1 MEPSLRSSSYRAVE
15 SKLRRADKSLHETTQ
30 RFVESL
36 SSDVRVSQYADV
48 HFAAKKFRAPAEAA
62 ATDKWYWL
70 KPTGISGYLVF
81 LPNTPVVWIDEQ
93 FKKSY
98 KIPMRVSNSI
108 YEKRSVFIATLNVGD
123 SLLRLEDVWLNAG
136 KMIRGQPFTQ
146 RWEVL
151 LDFYSLYYKPDVVLQ
166 QGIRVE
172 MAVYEPLCK
181 AMDWASDGMA
191 EKMML
196 AQSESSPRRLR
207 VQLAQPSE
215 HSVSSVP
222 SGHVLKKVAVAPVVP
237 VVPSVPMVPK
247 EKKAHVVPP
256 RALFVEDDVSCSPL
270 NTAKATK
277 ARAVPHAEYPDT
289 YDVWVN
295 GVKKGYAAVQDIE
308 LSRRLKDALGDN
320 KELSVHVEWNQ
331 EFSMYEIIDLSE

>member
-1 MEPSLRSSSYRAVE
+1 MEPSLRSSSYRAVD
-15 SKLRRADKSLHETTQ
+15 SKLRRADKSLHETIQ

-36 SSDVRVSQYADV
+36 SPDVRVSQYADV
-48 HFAAKKFRAPAEAA
+48 NFAAKKVVV
-62 ATDKWYWL
+62 DKWYWL

-81 LPNTPVVWIDEQ
+81 LPNTPVVWLDEQ

-123 SLLRLEDVWLNAG
+123 SLLRLEDIWLNAG
-136 KMIRGQPFTQ
+136 KMIRAQPFTQ

-151 LDFYSLYYKPDVVLQ
+151 QDFYSLYYKPDVVLQ

-181 AMDWASDGMA
+181 AMDWASDGMT

-207 VQLAQPSE
+207 VQLTEPS
-215 HSVSSVP
+215 VLSVP
-222 SGHVLKKVAVAPVVP
+222 FVKKGSDKPIVKNEPVAPMT
-237 VVPSVPMVPK
+237 PSLRK
-247 EKKAHVVPP
+247 EQKAPP
-256 RALFVEDDVSCSPL
+256 RALFVEDTP
-270 NTAKATK
+270 NKTK

-308 LSRRLKDALGDN
+308 LSRRLKDALVSK

-331 EFSMYEIIDLSE
+331 EFSMYEIIALSE

>member
-1 MEPSLRSSSYRAVE
+1 
-15 SKLRRADKSLHETTQ
+15 
-30 RFVESL
+30 VESL

-48 HFAAKKFRAPAEAA
+48 HFAAKKFTASAA
-62 ATDKWYWL
+62 AAEKWYWL

-123 SLLRLEDVWLNAG
+123 SLLRLEDIWLNAG

-151 LDFYSLYYKPDVVLQ
+151 LDFYSLYYKPDAVLQ

-181 AMDWASDGMA
+181 AMDWASDGMV

-196 AQSESSPRRLR
+196 AQSEYSPRRLR
-207 VQLAQPSE
+207 VQLAE
-215 HSVSSVP
+215 ASVP
-222 SGHVLKKVAVAPVVP
+222 SGNVSKDVTAAAAPFAPMVP
-237 VVPSVPMVPK
+237 KVPMVPK
-247 EKKAHVVPP
+247 EKKTHVVPP
-256 RALFVEDDVSCSPL
+256 RALFIEDTADVSSCTL
-270 NTAKATK
+270 HKTK

-308 LSRRLKDALGDN
+308 LSRRLKDALGNN
-320 KELSVHVEWNQ
+320 KELSVHVEWNE
-331 EFSMYEIIDLSE
+331 EFSMYEITDLSE

>member
-1 MEPSLRSSSYRAVE
+1 MEPSLRSSSYRAVD
-15 SKLRRADKSLHETTQ
+15 SKLRRTDKSLHETIQ

-36 SSDVRVSQYADV
+36 SPDVRVSQYADV
-48 HFAAKKFRAPAEAA
+48 NFAAKKL
-62 ATDKWYWL
+62 TVDKWYWL

-108 YEKRSVFIATLNVGD
+108 YEKRSVFVATLNVGD
-123 SLLRLEDVWLNAG
+123 SLLRLEDIWLNAG
-136 KMIRGQPFTQ
+136 KMIRAQPFTQ
-146 RWEVL
+146 RWELL
-151 LDFYSLYYKPDVVLQ
+151 LDFYSLYYKPDLVLQ
-166 QGIRVE
+166 QGMRVE
-172 MAVYEPLCK
+172 AAVYDPLSS
-181 AMDWASDGMA
+181 AMNWASDGMT

-207 VQLAQPSE
+207 VQLSE
-215 HSVSSVP
+215 PSVP
-222 SGHVLKKVAVAPVVP
+222 LAKKEPIVPLEPKVHMVP
-237 VVPSVPMVPK
+237 VASKVPMVPK
-247 EKKAHVVPP
+247 EKKPHVVPP
-256 RALFVEDDVSCSPL
+256 RALFVEDTSEAPSG
-270 NTAKATK
+270 NKTK

-308 LSRRLKDALGDN
+308 LSRRLKDALVSK

>member
-1 MEPSLRSSSYRAVE
+1 MEPSLRSSSYRAVD
-15 SKLRRADKSLHETTQ
+15 SKLRRADKSLHETIQ

-36 SSDVRVSQYADV
+36 SPDVRVSQYADV
-48 HFAAKKFRAPAEAA
+48 HFAAKKFTASAA
-62 ATDKWYWL
+62 ASEKWYWL

-108 YEKRSVFIATLNVGD
+108 YEKRSVFVATLNVGD
-123 SLLRLEDVWLNAG
+123 SLLRLEDIWLNAG
-136 KMIRGQPFTQ
+136 KMIRAQAFTQ
-146 RWEVL
+146 RWEAL

-181 AMDWASDGMA
+181 AMDWASDGMT

-215 HSVSSVP
+215 PVS
-222 SGHVLKKVAVAPVVP
+222 KKVAAAPFAPVAPLAPTVP
-237 VVPSVPMVPK
+237 LG
-247 EKKAHVVPP
+247 KKTHVVPP
-256 RALFVEDDVSCSPL
+256 RALFVEDEVSSS
-270 NTAKATK
+270 NKTN

-308 LSRRLKDALGDN
+308 LSRRLKDALGNN
-320 KELSVHVEWNQ
+320 KELSVRVEWNQ

>member
-1 MEPSLRSSSYRAVE
+1 MEPSLRSSSYRAVD
-15 SKLRRADKSLHETTQ
+15 SKLRRADKSLHETIQ

-36 SSDVRVSQYADV
+36 SPDVRVSQYADV
-48 HFAAKKFRAPAEAA
+48 HFAAKKVVV
-62 ATDKWYWL
+62 DKWYWL

-123 SLLRLEDVWLNAG
+123 SLLRLEDIWLNAG

-151 LDFYSLYYKPDVVLQ
+151 LDFYSLYYKPDAVLQ

-181 AMDWASDGMA
+181 AMDWASEGMA

-207 VQLAQPSE
+207 VQLSE
-215 HSVSSVP
+215 PSVP
-222 SGHVLKKVAVAPVVP
+222 LEKKEPIVPLEANAPKVPMASKVP
-237 VVPSVPMVPK
+237 VASKVPMVPK
-247 EKKAHVVPP
+247 QKKAHVVPP
-256 RALFVEDDVSCSPL
+256 RALFVEDTAEVSSSAL
-270 NTAKATK
+270 LKTK

-308 LSRRLKDALGDN
+308 LSRRLKDALVN
-320 KELSVHVEWNQ
+320 TKELSVHVEWNQ
-331 EFSMYEIIDLSE
+331 EFSMYEIIALSE

>member
-1 MEPSLRSSSYRAVE
+1 MEPSLRSSSYRAVD
-15 SKLRRADKSLHETTQ
+15 SKLRRTDKSLHETIQ

-36 SSDVRVSQYADV
+36 SPDVRVSQYADV
-48 HFAAKKFRAPAEAA
+48 NFAAKKL
-62 ATDKWYWL
+62 TVDKWYWL

-108 YEKRSVFIATLNVGD
+108 YEKRSVFVATLNVGD

-136 KMIRGQPFTQ
+136 KMIRAQPFTQ
-146 RWEVL
+146 RWELL
-151 LDFYSLYYKPDVVLQ
+151 LDFYSLYYKSDLVLQ
-166 QGIRVE
+166 QGMRVE
-172 MAVYEPLCK
+172 AAVYDPLSS
-181 AMDWASDGMA
+181 AMNWASDGMT

-207 VQLAQPSE
+207 VQLSE
-215 HSVSSVP
+215 PSVP
-222 SGHVLKKVAVAPVVP
+222 LAKKEPIVPLEPKVHMVP
-237 VVPSVPMVPK
+237 VASKVPMVPK
-247 EKKAHVVPP
+247 EKKPHVVPP
-256 RALFVEDDVSCSPL
+256 RALFVEDTAEVSSSAL
-270 NTAKATK
+270 LKTK

-308 LSRRLKDALGDN
+308 LSRRLKDALVN
-320 KELSVHVEWNQ
+320 TKELSVNVEWNE
-331 EFSMYEIIDLSE
+331 EFSMYEIIALSE

>member
-1 MEPSLRSSSYRAVE
+1 MEPSLRSSSYRAVD
-15 SKLRRADKSLHETTQ
+15 SKLRRADKSLHETIQ

-36 SSDVRVSQYADV
+36 SPDVRVSQYADV
-48 HFAAKKFRAPAEAA
+48 NFAAKKVVV
-62 ATDKWYWL
+62 DKWYWL

-108 YEKRSVFIATLNVGD
+108 YEKRSVFVATLNVGD
-123 SLLRLEDVWLNAG
+123 SLLRLEDIWLNAG
-136 KMIRGQPFTQ
+136 KMIRAQPFTQ
-146 RWEVL
+146 RWELL
-151 LDFYSLYYKPDVVLQ
+151 LDFYSLYYKPDLVLQ
-166 QGIRVE
+166 QGMRVE
-172 MAVYEPLCK
+172 AAVYDPLSS
-181 AMDWASDGMA
+181 AMNWASDGMT

-207 VQLAQPSE
+207 VQLSE
-215 HSVSSVP
+215 PSVP
-222 SGHVLKKVAVAPVVP
+222 LAKKEPIVPLEPKVHMVP
-237 VVPSVPMVPK
+237 VASKVPMVPK
-247 EKKAHVVPP
+247 EKKPHVVPP
-256 RALFVEDDVSCSPL
+256 RALFVEDTVEVSSSPL
-270 NTAKATK
+270 LRTK

-308 LSRRLKDALGDN
+308 LSRRLKDALVNTKD
-320 KELSVHVEWNQ
+320 LSVNVEWNE

>member
-1 MEPSLRSSSYRAVE
+1 MEPSLRSSSYRAVD
-15 SKLRRADKSLHETTQ
+15 SKLRRADKSLHETIQ

-36 SSDVRVSQYADV
+36 SPDVRVSQYADV
-48 HFAAKKFRAPAEAA
+48 NFAAKKL
-62 ATDKWYWL
+62 TVDKWYWL

-108 YEKRSVFIATLNVGD
+108 YEKRSVFVATLNVGD
-123 SLLRLEDVWLNAG
+123 SLLRLEDIWLNAG
-136 KMIRGQPFTQ
+136 KMIRAQPFTQ
-146 RWEVL
+146 RWELL
-151 LDFYSLYYKPDVVLQ
+151 LDFYSLYYKPDLVLQ
-166 QGIRVE
+166 QGMRVE
-172 MAVYEPLCK
+172 AAVYDPLSS
-181 AMDWASDGMA
+181 AMNWASDGMT

-207 VQLAQPSE
+207 VQLSE
-215 HSVSSVP
+215 PSVP
-222 SGHVLKKVAVAPVVP
+222 LAKKEPIVPLEPKVHMVP
-237 VVPSVPMVPK
+237 VASKVPMVPK
-247 EKKAHVVPP
+247 EKKPHVVPP
-256 RALFVEDDVSCSPL
+256 RALFVEDTVEVSSSPL
-270 NTAKATK
+270 LRTK

-308 LSRRLKDALGDN
+308 LSRRLKDALVNTKD
-320 KELSVHVEWNQ
+320 LSVNVEWNE

>member
-15 SKLRRADKSLHETTQ
+15 SKLRRADKSLHETIQ

-36 SSDVRVSQYADV
+36 SPDVRVSQYADV
-48 HFAAKKFRAPAEAA
+48 HFAAKKFAL
-62 ATDKWYWL
+62 DKWYWL

-181 AMDWASDGMA
+181 AMDWASDGMT

-207 VQLAQPSE
+207 VQLAEP
-215 HSVSSVP
+215 SVP
-222 SGHVLKKVAVAPVVP
+222 SGHVLKKAPVAPTVP
-237 VVPSVPMVPK
+237 MGKKAPVAPMVPTVTNVPMG
-247 EKKAHVVPP
+247 KKTHVVPP
-256 RALFVEDDVSCSPL
+256 RALFVEDTAEVSSSGL
-270 NTAKATK
+270 HTSKATK

-308 LSRRLKDALGDN
+308 LSRRLKDALGN
-320 KELSVHVEWNQ
+320 SKELSVNVEWNE
-331 EFSMYEIIDLSE
+331 EFSMYEITDLSE

>member
-1 MEPSLRSSSYRAVE
+1 MEPSLRSSSYRAVD
-15 SKLRRADKSLHETTQ
+15 SKLRRTDKSLHETIQ

-36 SSDVRVSQYADV
+36 SPDVRVSQYADV
-48 HFAAKKFRAPAEAA
+48 NFAAKKL
-62 ATDKWYWL
+62 TVDKWYWL
-70 KPTGISGYLVF
+70 KPAGISGYLVF

-123 SLLRLEDVWLNAG
+123 SLLRLEDIWLNAG
-136 KMIRGQPFTQ
+136 KMIRAQPFTQ
-146 RWEVL
+146 RWELL
-151 LDFYSLYYKPDVVLQ
+151 LDFYSLYYKPDLVLQ
-166 QGIRVE
+166 QGMRVE
-172 MAVYEPLCK
+172 AAVYEPLSS
-181 AMDWASDGMA
+181 AMNWASDGMT

-207 VQLAQPSE
+207 VQLSE
-215 HSVSSVP
+215 PSVP
-222 SGHVLKKVAVAPVVP
+222 LAKKEPIVP
-237 VVPSVPMVPK
+237 LEPKVPMVPMASKVPMVPK

-256 RALFVEDDVSCSPL
+256 RALFVEDTVEVSSSPL
-270 NTAKATK
+270 LRTK

-308 LSRRLKDALGDN
+308 LSRRLKDALVN
-320 KELSVHVEWNQ
+320 TKELSVHVEWNE
-331 EFSMYEIIDLSE
+331 EFSMYEITGLSE

>member
-1 MEPSLRSSSYRAVE
+1 M
-15 SKLRRADKSLHETTQ
+15 
-30 RFVESL
+30 ESL
-36 SSDVRVSQYADV
+36 SPDVRVSQYADV
-48 HFAAKKFRAPAEAA
+48 HFAAKKVVV
-62 ATDKWYWL
+62 DKWYWL

-136 KMIRGQPFTQ
+136 KMIRAQPFTQ
-146 RWEVL
+146 RWELL
-151 LDFYSLYYKPDVVLQ
+151 LDFYSLYYKPDLVLQ
-166 QGIRVE
+166 QGMRVE
-172 MAVYEPLCK
+172 AAVYEPLSS
-181 AMDWASDGMA
+181 AMNWASDGMT

-207 VQLAQPSE
+207 VQLSE
-215 HSVSSVP
+215 PSVP
-222 SGHVLKKVAVAPVVP
+222 LAKKEPIVP
-237 VVPSVPMVPK
+237 LEPKVPKVPMVPMASKVPMVPK

-256 RALFVEDDVSCSPL
+256 RALFVEDTVEVSSSPL
-270 NTAKATK
+270 LRTK

-308 LSRRLKDALGDN
+308 LSRRLKDALVN
-320 KELSVHVEWNQ
+320 TKELSVNVEWNE

>member
-1 MEPSLRSSSYRAVE
+1 MEPSLRSSSYRAVD
-15 SKLRRADKSLHETTQ
+15 SKLRRADKSLHETIQ

-36 SSDVRVSQYADV
+36 SSDVRLSQYADV
-48 HFAAKKFRAPAEAA
+48 HFASKKFKV
-62 ATDKWYWL
+62 DKWYWL
-70 KPTGISGYLVF
+70 KPAGISGYLVF

-136 KMIRGQPFTQ
+136 KMIRAQPFTQ
-146 RWEVL
+146 RWELL
-151 LDFYSLYYKPDVVLQ
+151 LDFYSLYYKPDLVLQ
-166 QGIRVE
+166 QGMRVE
-172 MAVYEPLCK
+172 AAVYESLSS
-181 AMDWASDGMA
+181 AMNWASDGMT

-207 VQLAQPSE
+207 VQLAE
-215 HSVSSVP
+215 SSV
-222 SGHVLKKVAVAPVVP
+222 KKEPLAPVAHMAP
-237 VVPSVPMVPK
+237 VAHK
-247 EKKAHVVPP
+247 EKKAYT
-256 RALFVEDDVSCSPL
+256 RALFVEDTSEAPSG
-270 NTAKATK
+270 NKTK

-295 GVKKGYAAVQDIE
+295 DVKKGYAAVQDIE
-308 LSRRLKDALGDN
+308 LSRRLKDALGNN
-320 KELSVHVEWNQ
+320 KELPVHVEWNE
-331 EFSMYEIIDLSE
+331 EFSMYEITDLSE

>member
-15 SKLRRADKSLHETTQ
+15 SKLRRADKSLHETIQ

-36 SSDVRVSQYADV
+36 SPDVRVSQYADV
-48 HFAAKKFRAPAEAA
+48 NFAAKKVLV
-62 ATDKWYWL
+62 DKWYWL
-70 KPTGISGYLVF
+70 KPAGISGYLVF

-123 SLLRLEDVWLNAG
+123 SLLRLEDVWLNSG

-146 RWEVL
+146 RWELL

-166 QGIRVE
+166 QGVRVE
-172 MAVYEPLCK
+172 TAVYEPLSS
-181 AMDWASDGMA
+181 AMNWASDGMT

-207 VQLAQPSE
+207 VQLTE
-215 HSVSSVP
+215 TSVP
-222 SGHVLKKVAVAPVVP
+222 LAKKEPMARQQPIVPLEHKVP
-237 VVPSVPMVPK
+237 VVPKAPNV
-247 EKKAHVVPP
+247 KKPPP
-256 RALFVEDDVSCSPL
+256 RALFVEDTAEVSSSDL
-270 NTAKATK
+270 LRTK

-308 LSRRLKDALGDN
+308 LSRSLKDALVN
-320 KELSVHVEWNQ
+320 TKELSVNVEWNE
-331 EFSMYEIIDLSE
+331 EFSMYEITALSE

>member
-36 SSDVRVSQYADV
+36 SPDVRVSQYADV
-48 HFAAKKFRAPAEAA
+48 HYAAKKISSE
-62 ATDKWYWL
+62 KWYWL

-181 AMDWASDGMA
+181 AMDWASDGMT

-207 VQLAQPSE
+207 VQLAEPS
-215 HSVSSVP
+215 VPSVP
-222 SGHVLKKVAVAPVVP
+222 SGHVLKKVAIAP

-247 EKKAHVVPP
+247 EKKTHVVPIVPSVPNGKKAPP

-308 LSRRLKDALGDN
+308 LSRRLKDALGNN
-320 KELSVHVEWNQ
+320 KELSVHVEWNE
-331 EFSMYEIIDLSE
+331 EFSMYEITDLSE

>member
-1 MEPSLRSSSYRAVE
+1 M
-15 SKLRRADKSLHETTQ
+15 
-30 RFVESL
+30 ESL
-36 SSDVRVSQYADV
+36 SPDVRVSQYADV
-48 HFAAKKFRAPAEAA
+48 HFAAKKFRAPAAA
-62 ATDKWYWL
+62 AAAEKWYWL

-123 SLLRLEDVWLNAG
+123 SLLRLEDIWLNAG
-136 KMIRGQPFTQ
+136 KMIRDQPFTQ
-146 RWEVL
+146 RWELL
-151 LDFYSLYYKPDVVLQ
+151 LDFYSLYYKPDMVLQ

-181 AMDWASDGMA
+181 AMDWASDGMT

-196 AQSESSPRRLR
+196 AQSEYSPRRLR
-207 VQLAQPSE
+207 VQLAEPS
-215 HSVSSVP
+215 
-222 SGHVLKKVAVAPVVP
+222 
-237 VVPSVPMVPK
+237 VPSVPSAPSAPFL
-247 EKKAHVVPP
+247 KKAPIVPSVANVPSVPSFPSVKKQTP
-256 RALFVEDDVSCSPL
+256 RALFVEDTPEALSG
-270 NTAKATK
+270 NKTN

-308 LSRRLKDALGDN
+308 LSRRLKDALGNN
-320 KELSVHVEWNQ
+320 KELSVRVEWNE

>member
-1 MEPSLRSSSYRAVE
+1 
-15 SKLRRADKSLHETTQ
+15 
-30 RFVESL
+30 VESL
-36 SSDVRVSQYADV
+36 SPDVRVSQYADV
-48 HFAAKKFRAPAEAA
+48 NFAAKKI

-123 SLLRLEDVWLNAG
+123 FLLRLEDVWLNAG
-136 KMIRGQPFTQ
+136 KMIRGQSFTQ

-151 LDFYSLYYKPDVVLQ
+151 LDFYSLYYKPDAVLQ

-181 AMDWASDGMA
+181 AMDWASDGMV

-207 VQLAQPSE
+207 VQLGEPS
-215 HSVSSVP
+215 VTSVP
-222 SGHVLKKVAVAPVVP
+222 SGHVLKRVP
-237 VVPSVPMVPK
+237 VEPTVPTVFK
-247 EKKAHVVPP
+247 EKKAPVAPMSPTVTNGKKTHVIPP
-256 RALFVEDDVSCSPL
+256 RALFVEDTADVSSSGL
-270 NTAKATK
+270 HTSKATK

-320 KELSVHVEWNQ
+320 KELSVNVEWNQ
-331 EFSMYEIIDLSE
+331 EFSMYEITDLSE

>member
-1 MEPSLRSSSYRAVE
+1 
-15 SKLRRADKSLHETTQ
+15 
-30 RFVESL
+30 VESL
-36 SSDVRVSQYADV
+36 SPDVRVSQYADV
-48 HFAAKKFRAPAEAA
+48 HFAAKKVVA
-62 ATDKWYWL
+62 DKWYWL

-123 SLLRLEDVWLNAG
+123 SLLRLEDIWLNAG
-136 KMIRGQPFTQ
+136 KMIRAQPFTQ

-151 LDFYSLYYKPDVVLQ
+151 LDFYSLYYKPDAVLQ
-166 QGIRVE
+166 QGIRIE

-181 AMDWASDGMA
+181 AMDWASDGMT

-196 AQSESSPRRLR
+196 AQSESLPRRLR
-207 VQLAQPSE
+207 VQLTE
-215 HSVSSVP
+215 
-222 SGHVLKKVAVAPVVP
+222 
-237 VVPSVPMVPK
+237 PSVPLAPKAPLVPK
-247 EKKAHVVPP
+247 VPLAAKEKNTHVVPP
-256 RALFVEDDVSCSPL
+256 RALFVEDTPGDTSC
-270 NTAKATK
+270 NKTK

-308 LSRRLKDALGDN
+308 LSRRLKDALVN
-320 KELSVHVEWNQ
+320 TKELSVCVEWNE
-331 EFSMYEIIDLSE
+331 EFSMYEITDLSE

>member
-1 MEPSLRSSSYRAVE
+1 MEPSLRSSSYRAVD
-15 SKLRRADKSLHETTQ
+15 SKLRRTDKSLHETIQ

-36 SSDVRVSQYADV
+36 SPDVRVSQYADV
-48 HFAAKKFRAPAEAA
+48 NFAAKKFAGSAV
-62 ATDKWYWL
+62 DKWYWL
-70 KPTGISGYLVF
+70 KPAGISGYLVF

-123 SLLRLEDVWLNAG
+123 SLLRLEDVWLNSG
-136 KMIRGQPFTQ
+136 KMIRAQPFTQ

-151 LDFYSLYYKPDVVLQ
+151 LDFYSLYYKPDLVLQ
-166 QGIRVE
+166 QGMRVE
-172 MAVYEPLCK
+172 AAVYEPLSS
-181 AMDWASDGMA
+181 AMNWASDGMT

-207 VQLAQPSE
+207 VQLSE
-215 HSVSSVP
+215 PSVP
-222 SGHVLKKVAVAPVVP
+222 LEKKEPIVPLEANAPK
-237 VVPSVPMVPK
+237 VPMVPK
-247 EKKAHVVPP
+247 EKKPHVVPP
-256 RALFVEDDVSCSPL
+256 RALFVEDTAEVSSSAL
-270 NTAKATK
+270 LKTK

-308 LSRRLKDALGDN
+308 LSRRLKDAFVN
-320 KELSVHVEWNQ
+320 TKELSVNVEWNE
-331 EFSMYEIIDLSE
+331 EFSMYEITDLSE

>member
-1 MEPSLRSSSYRAVE
+1 MEPSLRSSSYRAVD
-15 SKLRRADKSLHETTQ
+15 SKLRRTDKSLHETIQ

-36 SSDVRVSQYADV
+36 SPDVRVSQYADV
-48 HFAAKKFRAPAEAA
+48 NFAAKKF

-81 LPNTPVVWIDEQ
+81 LPNAPVVWIDEQ

-98 KIPMRVSNSI
+98 KIPIRVSNSI

-123 SLLRLEDVWLNAG
+123 SLLRLEDVWLNSG
-136 KMIRGQPFTQ
+136 KMIRAQSFTQ

-151 LDFYSLYYKPDVVLQ
+151 LDFYSLYYKPDLVLQ
-166 QGIRVE
+166 QGMRVE
-172 MAVYEPLCK
+172 AAVYEPLSK
-181 AMDWASDGMA
+181 AMDWASDGMT
-191 EKMML
+191 EKMMI

-207 VQLAQPSE
+207 VQLTE
-215 HSVSSVP
+215 
-222 SGHVLKKVAVAPVVP
+222 
-237 VVPSVPMVPK
+237 PSVPFVKKEPIAPAPIATKGPK
-247 EKKAHVVPP
+247 GPVVSNGNKAPP
-256 RALFVEDDVSCSPL
+256 RALFVEDTTEISSSAL
-270 NTAKATK
+270 HTRK

-308 LSRRLKDALGDN
+308 LSRRLKDALVN
-320 KELSVHVEWNQ
+320 TKELSVNVEWNE
-331 EFSMYEIIDLSE
+331 EFSMYEITDLSE

>member
-15 SKLRRADKSLHETTQ
+15 SKLRRADKSLHETIQ

-36 SSDVRVSQYADV
+36 SPDVRVSQYADV
-48 HFAAKKFRAPAEAA
+48 HFAAKKVVV
-62 ATDKWYWL
+62 DKWYWL

-151 LDFYSLYYKPDVVLQ
+151 LDFYSLYYKPDAVLQ

-207 VQLAQPSE
+207 VQLADT
-215 HSVSSVP
+215 SVP
-222 SGHVLKKVAVAPVVP
+222 VLKKVDIAPVAPI
-237 VVPSVPMVPK
+237 VPSVHK
-247 EKKAHVVPP
+247 GKKTHVVTP
-256 RALFVEDDVSCSPL
+256 RALFVEDEVFSS
-270 NTAKATK
+270 NKTK

-320 KELSVHVEWNQ
+320 KELSVHVEWNE
-331 EFSMYEIIDLSE
+331 EFSMYEITGLSALTE

>member
-1 MEPSLRSSSYRAVE
+1 
-15 SKLRRADKSLHETTQ
+15 
-30 RFVESL
+30 VESL
-36 SSDVRVSQYADV
+36 SPDVRVSQYADV
-48 HFAAKKFRAPAEAA
+48 HFAAKKI

-123 SLLRLEDVWLNAG
+123 SLLRLEDIWLNAG
-136 KMIRGQPFTQ
+136 KTIRGQPFTQ

-207 VQLAQPSE
+207 VQLAEPSA
-215 HSVSSVP
+215 SPVP
-222 SGHVLKKVAVAPVVP
+222 VLKNAPVAPTVP
-237 VVPSVPMVPK
+237 NG
-247 EKKAHVVPP
+247 KKTHIVPP
-256 RALFVEDDVSCSPL
+256 RALFVEEDTPQVSSSSL
-270 NTAKATK
+270 HTAKATK

-308 LSRRLKDALGDN
+308 LSRRLKDALGNN
-320 KELSVHVEWNQ
+320 KELSVNVEWNE
-331 EFSMYEIIDLSE
+331 EFSMYEITDLAE

>member
-1 MEPSLRSSSYRAVE
+1 MEPSLRSSSYRAVD
-15 SKLRRADKSLHETTQ
+15 SKLRRTDKSLHETIQ

-36 SSDVRVSQYADV
+36 SPDVRVSQYADV
-48 HFAAKKFRAPAEAA
+48 NFAAKKL
-62 ATDKWYWL
+62 TVDKWYWL

-108 YEKRSVFIATLNVGD
+108 YEKRSVFVATLNVGD
-123 SLLRLEDVWLNAG
+123 SLLRLEDIWLNAG
-136 KMIRGQPFTQ
+136 KMIRAQPFTQ
-146 RWEVL
+146 RWELL
-151 LDFYSLYYKPDVVLQ
+151 LDFYSLYYKPDLVLQ
-166 QGIRVE
+166 QGMRVE
-172 MAVYEPLCK
+172 AAVYDPLSS
-181 AMDWASDGMA
+181 AMNWASDGMT

-207 VQLAQPSE
+207 VQLSE
-215 HSVSSVP
+215 PSVP
-222 SGHVLKKVAVAPVVP
+222 LAKKEPIVPLEPKVHMVP
-237 VVPSVPMVPK
+237 VASKVPMVPK
-247 EKKAHVVPP
+247 EKKPHVVPP
-256 RALFVEDDVSCSPL
+256 RALFVEDTAEVSSSAL
-270 NTAKATK
+270 LKTK

-308 LSRRLKDALGDN
+308 LSRRLKDALVN
-320 KELSVHVEWNQ
+320 TKELSVNVEWNE
-331 EFSMYEIIDLSE
+331 EFSMYEIIALSE

>member
-1 MEPSLRSSSYRAVE
+1 M
-15 SKLRRADKSLHETTQ
+15 
-30 RFVESL
+30 ESL
-36 SSDVRVSQYADV
+36 SPDVRVSQYADV
-48 HFAAKKFRAPAEAA
+48 NFAAKKVLV
-62 ATDKWYWL
+62 DKWYWL
-70 KPTGISGYLVF
+70 KPAGISGYLVF

-181 AMDWASDGMA
+181 AMDWASDGMT

-207 VQLAQPSE
+207 VQLTE
-215 HSVSSVP
+215 TSVP
-222 SGHVLKKVAVAPVVP
+222 FVKKEPLAKKE
-237 VVPSVPMVPK
+237 PMARDEPLA
-247 EKKAHVVPP
+247 KKAPP
-256 RALFVEDDVSCSPL
+256 RALFVEDKPEASSTL
-270 NTAKATK
+270 LRTK

-308 LSRRLKDALGDN
+308 LSRSLKDALVN
-320 KELSVHVEWNQ
+320 TKELSVNVEWNE
-331 EFSMYEIIDLSE
+331 EFSMYEITGLSE

>member
-15 SKLRRADKSLHETTQ
+15 SKLRRADKSLHETIQ

-36 SSDVRVSQYADV
+36 SPDVRVSQYADV
-48 HFAAKKFRAPAEAA
+48 HFAAKKVVV
-62 ATDKWYWL
+62 DKWYWL

-136 KMIRGQPFTQ
+136 KMIRTQPFTQ
-146 RWEVL
+146 RWEAL
-151 LDFYSLYYKPDVVLQ
+151 LDFYSLYYKPDAVLQ

-181 AMDWASDGMA
+181 AMDWASEGMA

-207 VQLAQPSE
+207 VQLAE
-215 HSVSSVP
+215 
-222 SGHVLKKVAVAPVVP
+222 
-237 VVPSVPMVPK
+237 PSVPFVRKEPLSSIAPKVPMAPK
-247 EKKAHVVPP
+247 DPMDPMAPKAPKVPS
-256 RALFVEDDVSCSPL
+256 RALFVEDTPGDSSSGL
-270 NTAKATK
+270 LTGTK

-308 LSRRLKDALGDN
+308 LSRRLKDALVSK

-331 EFSMYEIIDLSE
+331 EFSMYEIIALSE

>member
-15 SKLRRADKSLHETTQ
+15 SKLRRADKSLHETIQ

-36 SSDVRVSQYADV
+36 SPDVRVSQYADV
-48 HFAAKKFRAPAEAA
+48 NFAAKKI

-151 LDFYSLYYKPDVVLQ
+151 LDFYSLYYKPDAVLQ

-181 AMDWASDGMA
+181 AMDWASDGMV

-207 VQLAQPSE
+207 VQLGEP
-215 HSVSSVP
+215 SVP
-222 SGHVLKKVAVAPVVP
+222 SVHVLKKAPVVP
-237 VVPSVPMVPK
+237 TVPLAPTVPMG
-247 EKKAHVVPP
+247 KKKHVVPP
-256 RALFVEDDVSCSPL
+256 RALFVEEDTPDVSSSSL
-270 NTAKATK
+270 HTSKATK

-308 LSRRLKDALGDN
+308 LSRRLKDALGN
-320 KELSVHVEWNQ
+320 SKELSVNVEWNE
-331 EFSMYEIIDLSE
+331 EFSMYEITDLSE

>member
-15 SKLRRADKSLHETTQ
+15 SKLRRADKSLHETIQ

-36 SSDVRVSQYADV
+36 SPDVRVSQYADV
-48 HFAAKKFRAPAEAA
+48 HFAAKKVVV
-62 ATDKWYWL
+62 DKWYWL

-123 SLLRLEDVWLNAG
+123 SLLRLEDIWLNAG
-136 KMIRGQPFTQ
+136 KMIRTQPFTQ

-151 LDFYSLYYKPDVVLQ
+151 LDFYSLYYKPDAVLQ

-207 VQLAQPSE
+207 VQLAEP
-215 HSVSSVP
+215 SVP
-222 SGHVLKKVAVAPVVP
+222 VLKKVDIAPVAPI
-237 VVPSVPMVPK
+237 VPSVPLR
-247 EKKAHVVPP
+247 KKTHIVPP
-256 RALFVEDDVSCSPL
+256 RALFVEEEASYPL
-270 NTAKATK
+270 HTAKATKATKATK

-320 KELSVHVEWNQ
+320 KELSVNVEWNE
-331 EFSMYEIIDLSE
+331 EFSMYEITDLSE

>member
-1 MEPSLRSSSYRAVE
+1 MEPSLRSSSYRAVD
-15 SKLRRADKSLHETTQ
+15 SKLRRTDKSLHETIQ

-36 SSDVRVSQYADV
+36 SPDVRVSQYADV
-48 HFAAKKFRAPAEAA
+48 NFAAKKFLAPA
-62 ATDKWYWL
+62 DKWYWL

-123 SLLRLEDVWLNAG
+123 SLLRLEDIWLNAG
-136 KMIRGQPFTQ
+136 KMIRAQPFTQ

-151 LDFYSLYYKPDVVLQ
+151 LDFYSLYYKPDAVLQ
-166 QGIRVE
+166 QGIRIE
-172 MAVYEPLCK
+172 MAIYEPLCK
-181 AMDWASDGMA
+181 AMEWASDGMT

-215 HSVSSVP
+215 SSVP
-222 SGHVLKKVAVAPVVP
+222 VLKKVIIAPVAPVVP
-237 VVPSVPMVPK
+237 TVPLG
-247 EKKAHVVPP
+247 KKTHAVAP
-256 RALFVEDDVSCSPL
+256 RALFVEDTP
-270 NTAKATK
+270 NKTK

-308 LSRRLKDALGDN
+308 LSRRLKDALGNN
-320 KELSVHVEWNQ
+320 KELSVCVEWNE
-331 EFSMYEIIDLSE
+331 EFSMYEITGLSE

>member
-15 SKLRRADKSLHETTQ
+15 SKLRRADKSLHETIQ

-36 SSDVRVSQYADV
+36 SPDVRVSQYADV
-48 HFAAKKFRAPAEAA
+48 NYAAKKFRAPAE
-62 ATDKWYWL
+62 KWYWL
-70 KPTGISGYLVF
+70 KPIGISGYLVF

-98 KIPMRVSNSI
+98 KIPIRVSNSI
-108 YEKRSVFIATLNVGD
+108 YEKRSVFIATLNLGD
-123 SLLRLEDVWLNAG
+123 SLLRLEDIWLNAG
-136 KMIRGQPFTQ
+136 KMIRAQAFTQ

-172 MAVYEPLCK
+172 VAVYEPLCK
-181 AMDWASDGMA
+181 AMEWASDGMT

-196 AQSESSPRRLR
+196 AQSEYSPRRLR
-207 VQLAQPSE
+207 VQLE
-215 HSVSSVP
+215 ELSVPLSKKTPVAPTVVPIVPSSVP
-222 SGHVLKKVAVAPVVP
+222 SF
-237 VVPSVPMVPK
+237 PSV
-247 EKKAHVVPP
+247 KKQSP
-256 RALFVEDDVSCSPL
+256 RALFVEDTPGDTSC
-270 NTAKATK
+270 NKTK

-308 LSRRLKDALGDN
+308 LSRRLKDALGNN